1 MNINIIMAGFGG
13 QGVLTL
19 GKLICL
25 AADSAGKNATFFP
38 SYGGEQRGG
47 TCNCTVV
54 ISDEEIGTPIV
65 NKADYIIVMNEPSYD
80 KFKNSVVSG
89 GTLIINESQIHKSEV
104 LEGIN
109 QVRVKSDDIAAEAGN
124 RLASNMVMLGAFTGF
139 TKFVGEDVVKEIIK
153 ESMSSKKQYLETNL
167 NAFEKGLIQGE

>member
-1 MNINIIMAGFGG
+1 MKTNVIIAGFGG

-65 NKADYIIVMNEPSYD
+65 DKADYIIVMNEPSYD
-80 KFKNSVVSG
+80 KFKSRVAPG
-89 GTLIINESQIHKSEV
+89 GTLVVNESQIYKSED
-104 LEGIN
+104 LEGIKR
-109 QVRVKSDDIAAEAGN
+109 VVVKSDDIATELGN
-124 RLASNMVMLGAFTGF
+124 RLASNMVMLGAFTGL
-139 TKFVGEDVVKEIIK
+139 TEFVDVDSVEEAIRVALG
-153 ESMSSKKQYLETNL
+153 SKKQYLETNL
-167 NAFEKGLIQGE
+167 KAFNKGLRQ